1 MIDFSE
7 LIRESKDTKVSVE
20 RISTLYYWI
29 HKYLRFIKTFN
40 YNYLFSRRA
49 VRWIL

>member
-20 RISTLYYWI
+20 RISILYHWN
-29 HKYLRFIKTFN
+29 H
-40 YNYLFSRRA
+40 NYL
-49 VRWIL
+49 